1 MNDGPDICAGSTD
14 LTVVTRHS
22 ALQKNYAG
30 FGNRVGV
37 RHQVSMKAAA
47 SCRNGHS
54 MRATIQVAQVP
65 IRNT

>member
-1 MNDGPDICAGSTD
+1 MNDGPDICAGFSD
-14 LTVVTRHS
+14 LTVVPRHS
-22 ALQKNYAG
+22 ALRTNCTG
-30 FGNRVGV
+30 SGNRVGM